1 MSGDKTMKKYLV
13 TFKKEFE
20 ANELHEVYGQVLDYI
35 DYCHEYGDVNCFDA
49 EVITVEKDNEYSNG

>member
-1 MSGDKTMKKYLV
+1 MKKYLV

-20 ANELHEVYGQVLDYI
+20 ANELHEVYQQVLDYI